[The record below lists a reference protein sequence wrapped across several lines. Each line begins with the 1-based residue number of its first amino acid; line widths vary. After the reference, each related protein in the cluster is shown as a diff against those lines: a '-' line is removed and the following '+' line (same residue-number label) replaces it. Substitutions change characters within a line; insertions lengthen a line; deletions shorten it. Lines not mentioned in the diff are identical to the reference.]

1 MVQKQT
7 DKGLTKMKTI
17 DKIEKV
23 KNMNVLL
30 EDVGINRT
38 FYWAYIRTQETT
50 NENLDFEDVIWES
63 DVEGIIKNC
72 KEFGLKEITI
82 SSRFASLIDILAEF
96 EKQGA
101 KLAGLTQVTSRF
113 YACGTNNYE
122 LINALKI
129 VKFKF

>member
-50 NENLDFEDVIWES
+50 NNILDFNDVIWES

-113 YACGTNNYE
+113 YACGTNQPE
-122 LINALKI
+122 IINALKI
-129 VKFKF
+129 EI

>member
-38 FYWAYIRTQETT
+38 FYWAYIKTQETT

-82 SSRFASLIDILAEF
+82 SSRFSSLIDILAEF

-101 KLAGLTQVTSRF
+101 KLIGLTKVTTRF

-122 LINALKI
+122 LINAVKI
-129 VKFKF
+129 EI

>member
-7 DKGLTKMKTI
+7 DKGQIKMKTI

-50 NENLDFEDVIWES
+50 NEILDFNDVIWES

-122 LINALKI
+122 LINAVKI
-129 VKFKF
+129 EI

>member
-72 KEFGLKEITI
+72 KEFGLKEISI
-82 SSRFASLIDILAEF
+82 SSRFTSLIDILAEF

-113 YACGTNNYE
+113 YACGTNDYE
-122 LINALKI
+122 LINAVKI
-129 VKFKF
+129 EI

>member
-50 NENLDFEDVIWES
+50 NEILDFNDVIWES

-82 SSRFASLIDILAEF
+82 SSRFTSLIDILAEF

-113 YACGTNNYE
+113 YACGTNDYE

-129 VKFKF
+129 EI

>member
-1 MVQKQT
+1 
-7 DKGLTKMKTI
+7 MKKI
-17 DKIEKV
+17 SKIEEV
-23 KNMNVLL
+23 KNKDVRL
-30 EDVGINRT
+30 EDGGINRT

-50 NENLDFEDVIWES
+50 NKILDFNDVIWES

-72 KEFGLKEITI
+72 KKFGLKEITI

-129 VKFKF
+129 EI

>member
-38 FYWAYIRTQETT
+38 FYWAYIRTQDTT

-129 VKFKF
+129 EI

>member
-82 SSRFASLIDILAEF
+82 SSRFATLIDILAEF

-129 VKFKF
+129 EI

>member
-1 MVQKQT
+1 
-7 DKGLTKMKTI
+7 MKTI

-82 SSRFASLIDILAEF
+82 SSRFTSLIDILAEF

-101 KLAGLTQVTSRF
+101 KLIGLTKVTTSF
-113 YACGTNNYE
+113 YACGTNQPE
-122 LINALKI
+122 IINALKI
-129 VKFKF
+129 EI

>member
-7 DKGLTKMKTI
+7 DKGLTEMKTI

-38 FYWAYIRTQETT
+38 FYWAYIKTQETT
-50 NENLDFEDVIWES
+50 NENLDFEDVIWEN

-129 VKFKF
+129 EI

>member
-122 LINALKI
+122 LINAVKI
-129 VKFKF
+129 EN

>member
-38 FYWAYIRTQETT
+38 FYWAYIRTQETI
-50 NENLDFEDVIWES
+50 NENLDFEDIIWEN

-122 LINALKI
+122 LINAVKI
-129 VKFKF
+129 EI

>member
-82 SSRFASLIDILAEF
+82 SSRFSSLIDILAEF

-101 KLAGLTQVTSRF
+101 KLIGLTKVTTRF
-113 YACGTNNYE
+113 YACGTNQPE
-122 LINALKI
+122 IINALKI
-129 VKFKF
+129 EI

>member
-7 DKGLTKMKTI
+7 DKGLIKMKTI

-50 NENLDFEDVIWES
+50 NEILDFNDVIWES

-122 LINALKI
+122 LINAVKI
-129 VKFKF
+129 EI

>member
-50 NENLDFEDVIWES
+50 NENLDFEDVIWEN

-122 LINALKI
+122 LINAVKI
-129 VKFKF
+129 EI

>member
-82 SSRFASLIDILAEF
+82 SSRFSSLIDILAEF

-101 KLAGLTQVTSRF
+101 KLIGLTKVTSRF
-113 YACGTNNYE
+113 YACGTNQPE
-122 LINALKI
+122 IINALKI
-129 VKFKF
+129 EI

>member
-7 DKGLTKMKTI
+7 DKGLIKMKTI

-50 NENLDFEDVIWES
+50 NEILDFNDVIWES

-129 VKFKF
+129 EI

>member
-1 MVQKQT
+1 
-7 DKGLTKMKTI
+7 MKTI
-17 DKIEKV
+17 SKIEEIKNKAV
-23 KNMNVLL
+23 KL

-38 FYWAYIRTQETT
+38 FYWAYIKTQETT

-101 KLAGLTQVTSRF
+101 KLIGLTKVTTRF
-113 YACGTNNYE
+113 YACGTNQPE
-122 LINALKI
+122 IINALKI
-129 VKFKF
+129 EI

>member
-7 DKGLTKMKTI
+7 DKGLIKMKTI

-30 EDVGINRT
+30 ENVGINRT

-50 NENLDFEDVIWES
+50 NEILDFNDVIWEN

-82 SSRFASLIDILAEF
+82 SSRFSSLIDILAEF

-101 KLAGLTQVTSRF
+101 KLIGLTKVTTRF
-113 YACGTNNYE
+113 YACGTNQPE
-122 LINALKI
+122 IINALKI
-129 VKFKF
+129 EI

>member
-50 NENLDFEDVIWES
+50 NENLDFEDVIWEN

-82 SSRFASLIDILAEF
+82 SSRFSSLIDILAEF

-101 KLAGLTQVTSRF
+101 KLIGLTKVTSRF

-129 VKFKF
+129 EI

>member
-38 FYWAYIRTQETT
+38 FYWAYIKTQETT

-72 KEFGLKEITI
+72 KEFGLKEFTI
-82 SSRFASLIDILAEF
+82 SSRFSSLIDILAEF

-101 KLAGLTQVTSRF
+101 KLIGLTKVTSRF

-129 VKFKF
+129 EI

>member
-1 MVQKQT
+1 
-7 DKGLTKMKTI
+7 MKTI
-17 DKIEKV
+17 DKIEKI

-30 EDVGINRT
+30 EDVGINGT
-38 FYWAYIRTQETT
+38 FYWAYIKTQETT

-101 KLAGLTQVTSRF
+101 KLIGLTKVTTRF
-113 YACGTNNYE
+113 YACGTNQPE
-122 LINALKI
+122 IINALKI
-129 VKFKF
+129 EI

>member
-7 DKGLTKMKTI
+7 DKGLIKMKTI

-30 EDVGINRT
+30 ENVGINRT

-50 NENLDFEDVIWES
+50 NEILDFNDVIWEN

-122 LINALKI
+122 LINAVKI
-129 VKFKF
+129 EI

>member
-38 FYWAYIRTQETT
+38 FYWAYIKTQETT

-82 SSRFASLIDILAEF
+82 SSRFSSLIGILAEF

-101 KLAGLTQVTSRF
+101 KLIGLTKVTSRF

-129 VKFKF
+129 EI

>member
-50 NENLDFEDVIWES
+50 NNILDFNDVIWES

-82 SSRFASLIDILAEF
+82 SSRFSSLIDILAEF

-101 KLAGLTQVTSRF
+101 KLIGLTKVTSRF

-129 VKFKF
+129 EI

>member
-101 KLAGLTQVTSRF
+101 KLIGLTKVTSRF

-129 VKFKF
+129 EI

>member
-38 FYWAYIRTQETT
+38 FYWAYIKTQETT

-82 SSRFASLIDILAEF
+82 SSRFSSLIDILAEF

-101 KLAGLTQVTSRF
+101 KLAGLTKVTTRF
-113 YACGTNNYE
+113 YACGTNQPE
-122 LINALKI
+122 IINALKI
-129 VKFKF
+129 EI

>member
-1 MVQKQT
+1 
-7 DKGLTKMKTI
+7 MKAI

-50 NENLDFEDVIWES
+50 NEILDFNDVIWEN

-82 SSRFASLIDILAEF
+82 SSRFTSLIDILAEF

-101 KLAGLTQVTSRF
+101 KLVGLTQVTSRF
-113 YACGTNNYE
+113 YALGTNDNE
-122 LINALKI
+122 VINALKI
-129 VKFKF
+129 EI

>member
-17 DKIEKV
+17 EKIEKV

-38 FYWAYIRTQETT
+38 FYWAYIKTQETT

-82 SSRFASLIDILAEF
+82 SSRFSSLIDILAEF

-101 KLAGLTQVTSRF
+101 KLIGLTKVTTRF
-113 YACGTNNYE
+113 YACGTNQPE
-122 LINALKI
+122 IINALKI
-129 VKFKF
+129 EI

>member
-1 MVQKQT
+1 
-7 DKGLTKMKTI
+7 MKKI
-17 DKIEKV
+17 NKIEEV
-23 KNMNVLL
+23 KNKDVRL
-30 EDVGINRT
+30 EDVEINRT

-122 LINALKI
+122 LINAVKI
-129 VKFKF
+129 EI

>member
-38 FYWAYIRTQETT
+38 FYWAYIKTQETT
-50 NENLDFEDVIWES
+50 NENLDFEDVIWEN

-82 SSRFASLIDILAEF
+82 SSRFSSLIDILAEF

-101 KLAGLTQVTSRF
+101 KLIGLTKVTSRF

-129 VKFKF
+129 EI

>member
-50 NENLDFEDVIWES
+50 NNILDFNDVIWES

-122 LINALKI
+122 LINAVKI
-129 VKFKF
+129 EI

>member
-1 MVQKQT
+1 
-7 DKGLTKMKTI
+7 MKTI

-50 NENLDFEDVIWES
+50 NENLDFEDVIWEN
-63 DVEGIIKNC
+63 DVEGIISNC
-72 KEFGLKEITI
+72 KEFGLNEITI
-82 SSRFASLIDILAEF
+82 SSKFSSLIDILAEF

-101 KLAGLTQVTSRF
+101 KVKGLTEVTSRF
-113 YACGTNNYE
+113 IDCRTQE
-122 LINALKI
+122 LEVLNAIKI
-129 VKFKF
+129 EI

>member
-82 SSRFASLIDILAEF
+82 SSRFSSLIDILAEF

-122 LINALKI
+122 LINAVKI
-129 VKFKF
+129 EI

>member
-7 DKGLTKMKTI
+7 DKGLTTMKTI

-38 FYWAYIRTQETT
+38 FYWAYIKTQETT

-72 KEFGLKEITI
+72 KEFGLKKFTI
-82 SSRFASLIDILAEF
+82 SSRFSSLIDILAEF

-129 VKFKF
+129 EI

>member
-50 NENLDFEDVIWES
+50 NENLDFEYVIWEN

-122 LINALKI
+122 LINAVKI
-129 VKFKF
+129 EI

>member
-38 FYWAYIRTQETT
+38 FYWAYIKTQETT

-122 LINALKI
+122 LINAAKI
-129 VKFKF
+129 EI

>member
-50 NENLDFEDVIWES
+50 NENLDFEDVIWEN

-96 EKQGA
+96 EKQGS

-122 LINALKI
+122 LINAVKI
-129 VKFKF
+129 EI

>member
-50 NENLDFEDVIWES
+50 NNILDFNDVIWES

-82 SSRFASLIDILAEF
+82 SSRFSSLIDILAEF

-122 LINALKI
+122 LINAVKI
-129 VKFKF
+129 EI

>member
-50 NENLDFEDVIWES
+50 NEILDFNDVIWES

-129 VKFKF
+129 EI